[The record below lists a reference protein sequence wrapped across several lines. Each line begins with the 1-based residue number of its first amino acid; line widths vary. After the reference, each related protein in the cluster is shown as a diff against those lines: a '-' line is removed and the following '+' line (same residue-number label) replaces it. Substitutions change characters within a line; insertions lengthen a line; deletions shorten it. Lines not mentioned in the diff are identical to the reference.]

1 MAPPKKTLVIL
12 LACKSGENCC
22 APRHGVS
29 VNIMGPSQE
38 ERTSL
43 VPGVGGLVSAA
54 GQDLGAVI
62 LLRLL
67 LPQHL
72 DPAVPP
78 AGVSRGQR
86 GGQGQGQGQ
95 DENASPG
102 GGGRPHLLASAAGDG
117 VIHPGSESGACT
129 KGGGVSRHRD
139 FSSSPADG
147 GANGGLKFFLPGSAL
162 EKPDVSVSRRTHGTV

>member
-1 MAPPKKTLVIL
+1 MVYLSTSCVPK
-12 LACKSGENCC
+12 
-22 APRHGVS
+22 
-29 VNIMGPSQE
+29 E
-38 ERTSL
+38 EHTSL
-43 VPGVGGLVSAA
+43 VPGVGGLVSAP
-54 GQDLGAVI
+54 GQDLGADVI

-78 AGVSRGQR
+78 AGVSRGRR

-117 VIHPGSESGACT
+117 VIHPGSGSGACT
-129 KGGGVSRHRD
+129 KGGRSFPSQGFFFFTGGWRSERRVKVFSPPAPPSKNQTCLPRD
-139 FSSSPADG
+139 GP
-147 GANGGLKFFLPGSAL
+147 
-162 EKPDVSVSRRTHGTV
+162 GTVYRGSVCANLAPSRPA

>member
-1 MAPPKKTLVIL
+1 MCQDMAYLSTSCVPK
-12 LACKSGENCC
+12 
-22 APRHGVS
+22 
-29 VNIMGPSQE
+29 E
-38 ERTSL
+38 EHTSL
-43 VPGVGGLVSAA
+43 VPGVGGLVSAP

-78 AGVSRGQR
+78 AGVSRGRR

-129 KGGGVSRHRD
+129 KGGRSFPSPGFFFTGGWRSERRVKS
-139 FSSSPADG
+139 FSPARLRPRKTRRVCLTTDLAPCRG
-147 GANGGLKFFLPGSAL
+147 PVCANLAP
-162 EKPDVSVSRRTHGTV
+162 SRPV